1 MNAPKNKTSETA
13 NPVERRVTAVNPFN
27 MLNHN
32 TQGAI
37 DQQHQ
42 QAENKRTLNKIGQQA
57 ARSSSHAPGK
67 SQQSIN
73 SKVIEII
80 SAKLGYDPHDVE
92 H

>member
-13 NPVERRVTAVNPFN
+13 NPVERRVAAVNPFN

-42 QAENKRTLNKIGQQA
+42 QAENKRIGNINEAVITIPSCTYVTTKIW
-57 ARSSSHAPGK
+57 
-67 SQQSIN
+67 
-73 SKVIEII
+73 
-80 SAKLGYDPHDVE
+80 
-92 H
+92 